1 MSNLKSIGKKIF
13 DTLFDKALEVAIT
26 MLAAF
31 VLTVASLLILYFRDS
46 PSPRLIAGLIGA
58 MIGLGVSLLICTIT
72 VVVAFLRERGQQPS
86 RALRKQLAHITLAD
100 KSQIENLVMVCGV
113 RYQAVIEG
121 RKPAH
126 IDFAFAILNMSLHS
140 VSVDAISGYVTF
152 HIDGEPSKP
161 KLQPI
166 IDKNEARN
174 VAFRRDGFFV
184 IRQDFETE
192 LERDYYLNAAPDSS
206 FYFNSLKIT
215 LTIEGRQSANLKTAD
230 ISFRKTEG
238 QWLAYYEGYFIH
250 ANFGDQKIALAR
262 RVHNIANLSEIHGR
276 GQQLLVDFRD
286 GRPSVAVLRQ
296 WSERLKKTLYK
307 CYGLSGENK
316 FSDRGYS
323 MEVPL
328 EESEQSNWLYMTCLR
343 VEDLIK
349 EESPQSERL
358 LPLSIEGEPD

>member
-13 DTLFDKALEVAIT
+13 DKLFDKALEVAIT
-26 MLAAF
+26 MLAAL
-31 VLTVASLLILYFRDS
+31 VITVASLLILYFRDS
-46 PSPRLIAGLIGA
+46 PRPRLIAGLVGA
-58 MIGLGVSLLICTIT
+58 TIGLGVSLLICTIT

-100 KSQIENLVMVCGV
+100 KSQIESLVMVCGV

-140 VSVDAISGYVTF
+140 VSVDAVSGHVTF
-152 HIDGEPSKP
+152 YIDGEPSHP
-161 KLQPI
+161 KLHPTI
-166 IDKNEARN
+166 EENKARDI
-174 VAFRRDGFFV
+174 AFRRDGFFV
-184 IRQDFETE
+184 LRQDFETE
-192 LERDYYLNAAPDSS
+192 LERDYYLNVAPDSI
-206 FYFNSLKIT
+206 FFFNSLKVT
-215 LTIEGRQSANLKTAD
+215 LTIEGGQSANLKTAD
-230 ISFRKTEG
+230 ISFRKSEG

-250 ANFGDQKIALAR
+250 ANFGDQKLALAR
-262 RVHNIANLSEIHGR
+262 RVHNIASLSEIHGR
-276 GQQLLVDFRD
+276 GQQLLIDFRD
-286 GRPSVAVLRQ
+286 GRPSVAVLKQ
-296 WSERLKKTLYK
+296 WSERLKKSLYK

-323 MEVPL
+323 VEVPN

-349 EESPQSERL
+349 EESPKSESL
-358 LPLSIEGEPD
+358 LSIQDEPG